1 MIEHEGIIEKII
13 GNHISVRILQQS
25 ACNACHAKGACM
37 AADSKE
43 KLIDVFDYTGSF
55 RENERVIIQGKVSM
69 GYKAVLWAFLLPLV
83 VLVTMLVLTIS
94 VWNFSD
100 TEAAISSILA
110 LVPYYIVLYMLRN
123 KMADSF
129 KFTIKKTD

>member
-1 MIEHEGIIEKII
+1 
-13 GNHISVRILQQS
+13 
-25 ACNACHAKGACM
+25 M

-83 VLVTMLVLTIS
+83 VLVTMLVFTIS

-110 LVPYYIVLYMLRN
+110 LVPYYIALYMLRN